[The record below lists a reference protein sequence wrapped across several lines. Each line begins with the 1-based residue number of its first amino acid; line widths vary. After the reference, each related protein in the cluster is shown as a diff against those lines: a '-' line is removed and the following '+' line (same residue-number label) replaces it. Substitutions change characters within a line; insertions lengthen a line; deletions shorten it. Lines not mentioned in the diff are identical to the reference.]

1 MTPAMQRGA
10 SANRPGPLSWIAAA
24 LLIVALPTLVAW
36 LSPYPARPS
45 AGNHHRSIA
54 RREIPPPPV
63 EPVAFRDMT
72 PETARMANAAVPF
85 STAPNPAARPF
96 RFSGDLPSLA
106 RATDCLAAA
115 MLYEAGEDPA
125 GERAVGQVVLNRLR
139 HPAFPKTV
147 CGVVFEGSERA
158 TGCQF
163 TFTCDGAMARMPAP
177 AAWQRARKLASAMLD
192 GAVFRQ
198 VGYSTHYHTDW
209 VVPYW
214 SSSLEKVTAVDTHLF
229 FRWQG
234 WWGTPG
240 AFLRRVNGE
249 EPRIAALAGISPEHK
264 APDAPLP
271 AISPDGVALP
281 AVSLVDDSAK
291 PLPIDAS
298 QVGRRVA
305 GARLLAFTEEDTSFA
320 VLLDRAGGPAGFE
333 TIARLYCT
341 GRPRCRLL
349 GWFDAESAPRA
360 FPLNDASVAS
370 MAYAYLRTKDAGIE
384 RSLYNCTKIPNAPLG
399 QCMKRQASEPTAAA
413 ALPTAMPLP
422 GAPKVERETT
432 ILRSVRP
439 PTGPG
444 AGAPPAFP
452 AKP

>member
-1 MTPAMQRGA
+1 MTPAMLSGA
-10 SANRPGPLSWIAAA
+10 SARRPGPFAWIAAA
-24 LLIVALPTLVAW
+24 LLIVALPIFAAW
-36 LSPYPARPS
+36 ISPYPARPS

-85 STAPNPAARPF
+85 STAPNPAAKPF
-96 RFSGDLPSLA
+96 RFAGDLPSLA

-115 MLYEAGEDPA
+115 MLYEAGDEPI

-147 CGVVFEGSERA
+147 CEVVFEGSERA

-163 TFTCDGAMARMPAP
+163 TFTCDGAMARLPAP

-192 GAVFRQ
+192 GGVFRP

-214 SSSLEKVTAVDTHLF
+214 SSSLEKVTAIDTHLF

-234 WWGTPG
+234 WWGTPS
-240 AFLRRVNGE
+240 AFLRRVKGE
-249 EPRIAALAGISPEHK
+249 EPRIAALAAISPEHVSTE
-264 APDAPLP
+264 APVAT
-271 AISPDGVALP
+271 AVAGVALP
-281 AVSLVDDSAK
+281 SVSLIDDTKK
-291 PLPIDAS
+291 PLTIEAA
-298 QVGRRVA
+298 QIGGRVA
-305 GARLLAFTEEDTSFA
+305 GVRLLAVTPEGESHA
-320 VLLDRAGGPAGFE
+320 VLLDRAAGPSGFE
-333 TIARLYCT
+333 EIARTYCA

-349 GWFDAESAPRA
+349 GWISADSAPRA
-360 FPLNDASVAS
+360 FPLTEANIAA

-399 QCMKRQASEPTAAA
+399 QCMRGRSAEPAAA
-413 ALPTAMPLP
+413 PP
-422 GAPKVERETT
+422 GPARETI
-432 ILRSVRP
+432 ILRTVP
-439 PTGPG
+439 QP
-444 AGAPPAFP
+444 AGQAVAAPPALP